1 MLLKYNYHGLPQ
13 KSFEFSDIAPSGP
26 TVFKLPPLPEPVVR
40 SERKFERISDDEY
53 EYYGSGDFIDPFSE
67 DDMYTNYEDL
77 GSKLLALSLADS
89 NRLSSAT
96 LIQGRHLF
104 IPKITL

>member
-1 MLLKYNYHGLPQ
+1 MVYHKKTFL
-13 KSFEFSDIAPSGP
+13 FSDIAPSEP

-77 GSKLLALSLADS
+77 GSKFLALSLADS
-89 NRLSSAT
+89 RRPSNTTTS
-96 LIQGRHLF
+96 QKRHLLKLISNTVF
-104 IPKITL
+104 LKMII

>member
-1 MLLKYNYHGLPQ
+1 MVHGDRPSRKTFQ
-13 KSFEFSDIAPSGP
+13 FSDIVTSEP

-77 GSKLLALSLADS
+77 GSKFLALPLADS
-89 NRLSSAT
+89 RRLSNAIAS
-96 LIQGRHLF
+96 QWRYLF
-104 IPKITL
+104 KRI